1 MPINHRPPPLA
12 LSHAPSGHN
21 IRVHHTEVMD
31 VATQNRKHAVKR
43 FDSNQSYRDAFN
55 AVLSLAAILMLVYGL
70 TSLGAKSK
78 QTRWRWFAIDLM
90 TQIISIQL
98 ASDLIPHG
106 IAVKGRDQMD
116 AAVGML
122 LVAVLAL
129 TLIGDMTGLSTAS
142 RLWYLVDGASLALFL
157 AVLLKYLVELVA

>member
-1 MPINHRPPPLA
+1 
-12 LSHAPSGHN
+12 
-21 IRVHHTEVMD
+21 MD
-31 VATQNRKHAVKR
+31 VATQNRKHAAKR